1 MKKLIKIIFGLI
13 STILVIA
20 IILVGVL
27 VFSLMD
33 NKDKTPTQVKET
45 EYVSADFMS
54 KKMYQSIKK
63 INDDEE
69 MKCVHYF
76 NQIGKQYFDF
86 AKGTNRYKNVYVMKG
101 EGDMYDVTFTDKELN
116 LITDIMKEDP
126 KAIGTVLR

>member
-1 MKKLIKIIFGLI
+1 
-13 STILVIA
+13 
-20 IILVGVL
+20 
-27 VFSLMD
+27 
-33 NKDKTPTQVKET
+33 
-45 EYVSADFMS
+45 
-54 KKMYQSIKK
+54 
-63 INDDEE
+63 

-101 EGDMYDVTFTDKELN
+101 EGDMYDVTFTNKELN

>member
-69 MKCVHYF
+69 IYADLTDEE
-76 NQIGKQYFDF
+76 I
-86 AKGTNRYKNVYVMKG
+86 NVILY
-101 EGDMYDVTFTDKELN
+101 N
-116 LITDIMKEDP
+116 SLISLDIP
-126 KAIGTVLR
+126 